1 MVRKVATW
9 STVRLHMTAD
19 ALDALALE
27 ARWHTPA
34 TAIVLPLA
42 LVGMV
47 TAAVIFFALFEL
59 ALAAA
64 QWQRRNTGRLLAPV
78 PIAIRRER

>member
-1 MVRKVATW
+1 
-9 STVRLHMTAD
+9 MTAD

-27 ARWHTPA
+27 ARWHAPA

-47 TAAVIFFALFEL
+47 GAAVIAFLLFEL
-59 ALAAA
+59 GLAAA
-64 QWQRRNTGRLLAPV
+64 QWQRRSTGRLLAPV
-78 PIAIRRER
+78 PVPVRRVR